1 MERRVGRG
9 ADAVAQT
16 RAERLS
22 ARRLL
27 AAVVMKAQ
35 ALAGLLR
42 DAFYAWLEDNVERL
56 GAALAYYTVFSL
68 APLLII
74 AIAIAGFAFGQEA
87 AQGQIM
93 SEIGGLLGEE
103 GAKATQA
110 MIESARQPTAG
121 IVASLLGVILLVF
134 GATGAFAQLQD
145 ALNTI
150 WGVTPKPGRGV
161 LGILKDRLWSF
172 MLVIGIGFLLLVS
185 LVLSAG
191 LAALG
196 KFFGHLLPVPE
207 TILQIVNFII
217 SFGVITLLFAMMYKI
232 LPDVK
237 IGWSDV
243 WIGAAMTA
251 LLFSIGKFLIGLYL
265 GKSGVASA
273 YGAAGSLVII
283 LLWVYYS
290 SQIVLFGAEF
300 TFVYAN
306 KFGSRIEPAE
316 NAVLINKQIR
326 AEADQGIP
334 ATADVVVRDKGD

>member
-1 MERRVGRG
+1 MKF
-9 ADAVAQT
+9 
-16 RAERLS
+16 RAIGMLFKET
-22 ARRLL
+22 
-27 AAVVMKAQ
+27 
-35 ALAGLLR
+35 
-42 DAFYAWLEDNVERL
+42 FFEWLDDNVQRL

-74 AIAIAGFAFGQEA
+74 AIAIAGLAFGQEA
-87 AQGQIM
+87 AQGQI
-93 SEIGGLLGEE
+93 IGQVEDLLGEQ
-103 GAKATQA
+103 GAKAIQG

-121 IVASLLGVILLVF
+121 IVASLLGIIMLLF

-150 WGVTPKPGRGV
+150 WGVTPKPRRGV
-161 LGILKDRLWSF
+161 IGILKDRLLSF
-172 MLVIGIGFLLLVS
+172 LMVIGVGFLLLVS

-196 KFFGHLLPVPE
+196 KFFGNLLPVPE
-207 TILQIVNFII
+207 AILQIVNFIV
-217 SFGVITLLFAMMYKI
+217 SFGVITLLFGMMYKI

-251 LLFSIGKFLIGLYL
+251 LLFSVGKFLIGLYL

-273 YGAAGSLVII
+273 YGAAGSLVLI

-290 SQIVLFGAEF
+290 SQILLFGAEF

-306 KFGSRIEPAE
+306 KYGSRIEPSD

-326 AEADQGIP
+326 VEAEQGIP
-334 ATADVVVRDKGD
+334 ATADVVVKDKGPPH

>member
-1 MERRVGRG
+1 MSVAFVSNDHIRGR
-9 ADAVAQT
+9 
-16 RAERLS
+16 
-22 ARRLL
+22 
-27 AAVVMKAQ
+27 
-35 ALAGLLR
+35 R
-42 DAFYAWLEDNVERL
+42 DA
-56 GAALAYYTVFSL
+56 
-68 APLLII
+68 
-74 AIAIAGFAFGQEA
+74 
-87 AQGQIM
+87 
-93 SEIGGLLGEE
+93 LLG
-103 GAKATQA
+103 
-110 MIESARQPTAG
+110 
-121 IVASLLGVILLVF
+121 F

-150 WGVTPKPGRGV
+150 WGVVPKPGRGV
-161 LGILKDRLWSF
+161 LGILQDRLFSF

-185 LVLSAG
+185 LVLSAA

-196 KFFGHLLPVPE
+196 KFFGYLLPVPE
-207 TILQIVNFII
+207 AILHIVNFVL

-251 LLFSIGKFLIGLYL
+251 LLFSVGKFLIGLYL

-273 YGAAGSLVII
+273 YGAAGSLVVI

-290 SQIVLFGAEF
+290 SQILLFGAEF

-306 KFGSRIEPAE
+306 KYGSHIEPSD

-326 AEADQGIP
+326 AEAEQGIP
-334 ATADVVVRDKGD
+334 ATADVMIRDKGD

>member
-1 MERRVGRG
+1 MKFVVARG
-9 ADAVAQT
+9 VW
-16 RAERLS
+16 
-22 ARRLL
+22 
-27 AAVVMKAQ
+27 M
-35 ALAGLLR
+35 LLR
-42 DAFYAWLEDNVERL
+42 DSFYAWLDDNVQRL

-74 AIAIAGFAFGQEA
+74 VIAIAGLAFGQEA

-93 SEIGGLLGEE
+93 SQIEGLLGEE

-110 MIESARQPTAG
+110 MIENARQPTAG
-121 IVASLLGVILLVF
+121 LVAGLLGIIMLVF

-161 LGILKDRLWSF
+161 LGILQDRLFSF

-185 LVLSAG
+185 LVLSAA

-196 KFFGHLLPVPE
+196 KFFGYLLPVPE
-207 TILQIVNFII
+207 AILHIVNFVL

-251 LLFSIGKFLIGLYL
+251 LLFSVGKFLIGLYL

-273 YGAAGSLVII
+273 YGAAGSLVVI

-290 SQIVLFGAEF
+290 SQILLFGAEF

-306 KFGSRIEPAE
+306 KYGSHIEPSD

-326 AEADQGIP
+326 AEAEQGIP
-334 ATADVVVRDKGD
+334 ATADVMIKDKGD